1 MLVYLHAAVFIVPS
15 PKITLGV
22 LIAGLSL
29 LLVGVGLTGTLVGV
43 RASLE
48 HFSPLTIGLIMSGYY
63 LGYVLGTFL
72 CPALIRRVGH
82 IRTFAALAAMT
93 CAVTLTFSLWVDP
106 LVWGVLRIVS
116 GIGVVGLYMVVE
128 SWLNEQVASSWRGRM
143 FGIYTAVTLGALAGG
158 QFLLLAGDPATSVPF
173 ILAAI
178 FIALGLV
185 PIAVTR
191 VHEPVP
197 VRIPELHLHELYA
210 ISPMAF
216 QGVLITGLVTSAF
229 WGMGAVFAQ
238 RIGLDVLGISS
249 FLAATI
255 AGGAA
260 LQYPVG
266 HLSDRHDRRAVL
278 VGVSFACALVAVAA
292 VWLLSQGLLVMML
305 TAFVYGG
312 LLFPLYGLSVAHA
325 NDQLAPSQMLEAT
338 RGLLLIYGLG
348 AIVGPFAAGVAMAW
362 FGPMGLPLY
371 SAVLLAL
378 LGSFGLF
385 RMTRRGTPST
395 SEQGDFVAM
404 VRTTPVALEMH
415 MPAASAPVSPKQ
427 D

>member
-1 MLVYLHAAVFIVPS
+1 MPS

-22 LIAGLSL
+22 LIAGLAL
-29 LLVGVGLTGTLVGV
+29 LLVGVGLIGTLVGV

-48 HFSPLTIGLIMSGYY
+48 HFSALTIGLIMSGYY

-93 CAVTLTFSLWVDP
+93 CAVTLAFSLWVHP
-106 LVWGVLRIVS
+106 LAWGLLRMVG

-128 SWLNEQVASSWRGRM
+128 SWLNEQVEPGWRGRL
-143 FGIYTAVTLGALAGG
+143 FGLYTAVTLGALAGG
-158 QFLLLAGDPATSVPF
+158 QFLLLVGDPLTSAPF
-173 ILAAI
+173 VIAAI

-197 VRIPELHLHELYA
+197 VQTPEAHLRELYA

-238 RIGLDVLGISS
+238 RIGLDALGISS

-260 LQYPVG
+260 LQWPVG
-266 HLSDRHDRRAVL
+266 HLSDRYDRRAVL
-278 VGVSFACALVAVAA
+278 VAVSFACALVAVAA
-292 VWLLSQGLLVMML
+292 VWLLEQGLVVMML

-325 NDQLAPSQMLEAT
+325 NDQLAPSQMLEAS
-338 RGLLLIYGLG
+338 RGLLLVYGFG
-348 AIVGPFAAGVAMAW
+348 AIVGPAAAGLVMAW
-362 FGPMGLPLY
+362 LGPMGLPLY
-371 SAVLLAL
+371 SAAFLIL
-378 LGSFGLF
+378 LGGFGLF
-385 RMTRRGTPST
+385 RMTRRVAPPLA
-395 SEQGDFVAM
+395 EQGDFVAM

-415 MPAASAPVSPKQ
+415 PQVEAEEPRS
-427 D
+427 